1 MYSQHKNNQL
11 NYSQHRFSQHK
22 NNEHRFNQ
30 FKYSQH
36 KNNQHRYSHSQ
47 HRYNQHTLVEIG
59 QNVTIIF
66 VITCNYY
73 LVVTGF
79 GHFCNYFLCWSY
91 L

>member
-30 FKYSQH
+30 F
-36 KNNQHRYSHSQ
+36 RYS
-47 HRYNQHTLVEIG
+47 QHTLVEIG

-73 LVVTGF
+73 LFATGF